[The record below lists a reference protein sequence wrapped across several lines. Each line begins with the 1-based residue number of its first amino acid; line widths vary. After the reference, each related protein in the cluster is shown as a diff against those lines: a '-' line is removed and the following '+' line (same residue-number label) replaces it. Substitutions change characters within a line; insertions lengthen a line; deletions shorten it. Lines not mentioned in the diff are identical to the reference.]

1 MSNAIPFFGH
11 LLHRTAPLGRY
22 SLAKDPKIVPRL
34 CVSKTMS
41 DTVHSSLSFFPS
53 TTAFLSIAF
62 IKTPGPH
69 HSPRHPITTLTS
81 SLLHPSLPS
90 LLNLPSLSPSLLPP
104 LSSLFAMSLAKY
116 IFKIPGVH
124 ALVSTAARA
133 YQASVA
139 AELRRY
145 GLRYDDLLN
154 EYDEEVKHAI
164 ATLPPEE
171 LEMRNKRLKRAL
183 DLDVKQTFLSED
195 LQQEVDVWNPYL
207 RSRVEALKQKRLERQ
222 TYD

>member
-1 MSNAIPFFGH
+1 
-11 LLHRTAPLGRY
+11 
-22 SLAKDPKIVPRL
+22 
-34 CVSKTMS
+34 
-41 DTVHSSLSFFPS
+41 
-53 TTAFLSIAF
+53 
-62 IKTPGPH
+62 
-69 HSPRHPITTLTS
+69 
-81 SLLHPSLPS
+81 
-90 LLNLPSLSPSLLPP
+90 
-104 LSSLFAMSLAKY
+104 MSLAKY

-154 EYDEEVKHAI
+154 EYDEDVKQAL
-164 ATLPPEE
+164 AQLSPEE

-183 DLDVKQTFLSED
+183 DLGLKQTYLAEE
-195 LQQEVDVWNPYL
+195 LQEQEDVWNPYL
-207 RSRVEALKQKRLERQ
+207 SSRVEALKQKRLERQ